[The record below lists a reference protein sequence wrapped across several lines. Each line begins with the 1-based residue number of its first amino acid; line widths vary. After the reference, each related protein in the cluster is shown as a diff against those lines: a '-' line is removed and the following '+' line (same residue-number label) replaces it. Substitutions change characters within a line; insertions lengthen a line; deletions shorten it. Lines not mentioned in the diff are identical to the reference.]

1 MLDRGAAVAA
11 LVMVLSAACATIPGE
26 APILS
31 AQLSSRIS
39 ESKRAHEDVVRL
51 FFEMKRAEIDRFVSA
66 EWLPVFAGKLFDQPA
81 VQQAWNKVV
90 ASQDPVARVD
100 FIRGLGPR
108 LQSQINERRVEMIK
122 PLDEMERE
130 ALRTLEMHYNEM
142 IAVNATLT
150 GLLRSGARASE
161 TQNDILRGLHAE
173 SPMHDALGRATE
185 VTRLMTKAVDGY
197 EKNRSRIDDLVAAAQ
212 ARSGK

>member
-1 MLDRGAAVAA
+1 MGKRVSAVAA
-11 LVMVLSAACATIPGE
+11 IVMLLSACATIPAE
-26 APILS
+26 APVLS

-51 FFEMKRAEIDRFVSA
+51 FFEMKRAEVDRFVA
-66 EWLPVFAGKLFDQPA
+66 TEWLPVFAGKLFEQPA
-81 VQQAWNKVV
+81 VQLAWNEVV
-90 ASQDPVARVD
+90 RSQEPVTRVD

-108 LQSQINERRVEMIK
+108 LQAQINERRTEMLK
-122 PLDEMERE
+122 PLEEMERE
-130 ALRTLEMHYNEM
+130 ALRALEHHYNEM

-161 TQNDILRGLHAE
+161 TQEAILRGLRAD
-173 SPMHDALGRATE
+173 SALHDALGRATE

-197 EKNRSRIDDLVAAAQ
+197 EKNQTKIDELVSAAR
-212 ARSGK
+212 ARGGK